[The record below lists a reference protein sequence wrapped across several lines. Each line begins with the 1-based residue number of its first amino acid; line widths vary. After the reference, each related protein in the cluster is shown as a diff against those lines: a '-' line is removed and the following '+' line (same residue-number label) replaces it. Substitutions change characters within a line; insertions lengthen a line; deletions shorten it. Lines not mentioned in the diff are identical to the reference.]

1 MESYNCPK
9 CGKPSNPSDK
19 FCSDCGTVLSAGKET
34 ITKSRSKLWKTL
46 IITTAFIVIAI
57 GIWLKV
63 DPNAS
68 ETLGKW
74 AGGIIVAAIFLLIIF
89 KGKRGGRGR
98 SSGSTYYNGQGNMND
113 GHWNTNDDD
122 SDSGDSD
129 DGGSDD

>member
-9 CGKPSNPSDK
+9 CGKSFTTSDK
-19 FCSDCGTVLSAGKET
+19 FCSDCGTVLSAGKGT
-34 ITKSRSKLWKTL
+34 ITKSRSKFWKTL

-63 DPNAS
+63 DSNAS
-68 ETLGKW
+68 EILEKW
-74 AGGIIVAAIFLLIIF
+74 AGGIIVAAIFLFIIL

-98 SSGSTYYNGQGNMND
+98 SGGSSYYNEHGNM
-113 GHWNTNDDD
+113 NDDD

-129 DGGSDD
+129 DGGDD